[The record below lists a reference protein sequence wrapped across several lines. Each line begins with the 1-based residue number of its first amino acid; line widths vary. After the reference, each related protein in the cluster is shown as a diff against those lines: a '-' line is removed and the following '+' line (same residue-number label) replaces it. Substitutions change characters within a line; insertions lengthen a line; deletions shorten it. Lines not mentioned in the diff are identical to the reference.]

1 MIENEEYV
9 HQMKKLISD
18 TLNKRFNEN
27 ILDDQVKWEYLKY
40 NIIKYIVNFSKKL
53 LKSTNRITAG
63 LETKLKHFK
72 NIAKTMFITNYKVCK
87 QQLDAIYEEKV
98 NDIKNRSKCNW
109 DELGKKFS
117 LNLEKYCSI
126 QIQIDSVIINQ
137 NEITNQDEINKQTFL
152 YQSLLPS
159 V

>member
-53 LKSTNRITAG
+53 LKSTIRITAG
-63 LETKLKHFK
+63 LEAKLKHFK
-72 NIAKTMFITNYKVCK
+72 NIAKTMFIT
-87 QQLDAIYEEKV
+87 
-98 NDIKNRSKCNW
+98 
-109 DELGKKFS
+109 
-117 LNLEKYCSI
+117 
-126 QIQIDSVIINQ
+126 
-137 NEITNQDEINKQTFL
+137 
-152 YQSLLPS
+152 
-159 V
+159 

>member
-72 NIAKTMFITNYKVCK
+72 SIAKTMFIT
-87 QQLDAIYEEKV
+87 
-98 NDIKNRSKCNW
+98 
-109 DELGKKFS
+109 
-117 LNLEKYCSI
+117 
-126 QIQIDSVIINQ
+126 
-137 NEITNQDEINKQTFL
+137 
-152 YQSLLPS
+152 
-159 V
+159 